1 MLIRNF
7 ITFVSLFLVIL
18 IPTAHPARSAQV
30 TSMSDCQKSPFSGSW
45 VSTDKSVPFL
55 SKLDITDQCKQV
67 TTQPVAANNPW
78 AGALGRKQTYIYRE
92 YQLRP
97 ISSCSPV
104 DCVWGRSKGV
114 LNSKGAM
121 TAQFR
126 MFFSQRFL
134 TLTWKKQALL
144 VNWRIQ
150 YLSGKKSDQLG
161 ETLLV
166 RAN

>member
-1 MLIRNF
+1 MFIRKF
-7 ITFVSLFLVIL
+7 IASVSLLLVFL
-18 IPTAHPARSAQV
+18 IPTAHLAESAQV
-30 TSMSDCQKSPFSGSW
+30 TTMSDCQKSPFSGSW
-45 VSTDKSVPFL
+45 VSTDKTVPFL
-55 SKLDITDQCKQV
+55 SKLDITDLCKKV
-67 TTQPVAANNPW
+67 TTKPVAANNPW
-78 AGALGRKQTYIYRE
+78 AGALGREQTYIYRE

-97 ISSCSPV
+97 TSSCSPV
-104 DCVWGRSKGV
+104 DCVWGRSKGL

-126 MFFSQRFL
+126 MFFSQRYL

-150 YLSGKKSDQLG
+150 YLGGKKPDQLG

-166 RAN
+166 RTN